1 MDSAYAGNPYRG
13 SLYLNWA
20 RLYVDAKEQEDILE
34 ELQLVIARQVQ
45 LEQMCSAEVSQ
56 APSRERKNPALGH
69 QLGVKALVR
78 QLTTDLTRPVQ
89 NERFRSGRRAR
100 PTGGRTQYPIPGFW
114 AAVPSRWW
122 TPCRIWPGSP
132 VRWTAAETCGPCAT
146 VCCPAGPSQTQIRP
160 ERLAIGKWLAW
171 D

>member
-100 PTGGRTQYPIPGFW
+100 PTGGRTQYADTRILGSR
-114 AAVPSRWW
+114 AVEMVDTMSHLA
-122 TPCRIWPGSP
+122 RITRP
-132 VRWTAAETCGPCAT
+132 VDSG
-146 VCCPAGPSQTQIRP
+146 
-160 ERLAIGKWLAW
+160 
-171 D
+171 